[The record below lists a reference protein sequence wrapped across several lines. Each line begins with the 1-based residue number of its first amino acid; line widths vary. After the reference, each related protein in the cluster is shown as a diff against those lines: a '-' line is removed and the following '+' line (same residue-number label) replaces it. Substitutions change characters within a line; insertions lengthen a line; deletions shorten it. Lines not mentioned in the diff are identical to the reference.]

1 MWKFLGHFFFDICLI
16 GFNRFKCRLSI
27 LMNQKFPEFVI
38 YWLFPS
44 IFSLFK
50 SSELDVIIW
59 LMEFI
64 SILKNILTLGIHM
77 TIDQCNN
84 SNESR
89 IIKLQ
94 VKSYNGQYEDLDNTK
109 SYKVLQY
116 GSSRSCVKKEIHTYI
131 ISFIEQNI
139 ILEAYS
145 MVLNMTF

>member
-1 MWKFLGHFFFDICLI
+1 
-16 GFNRFKCRLSI
+16 
-27 LMNQKFPEFVI
+27 MNQKFPEFVI

-50 SSELDVIIW
+50 PSELDVIIW

-109 SYKVLQY
+109 FYKVLQY